1 MSGRR
6 VANSQT
12 DTPLGGLGVNASVS
26 IEQALRVTNVCRS
39 FQHVCLYLATR
50 CRSECSSV
58 RVLHCDRFRVHFCE
72 IKVVSYADDVDDV
85 DDQGS
90 LREGVTIASSF
101 HKKTGC
107 VVNFGKCADIWQ
119 CDWAAAPEPS
129 LFNAQWTAWFAKYI
143 VGVPSSTTGAAI
155 KYRVKWPRGWRINR
169 RVGGVPYPKPNITL
183 RNLFHGIRNLT

>member
-1 MSGRR
+1 MRRLSRSRVGIHTPMSGRR

-72 IKVVSYADDVDDV
+72 IKVVSYADDVDV
-85 DDQGS
+85 FVSTKAACARESLLLPPFIRKRVVLSTSANVQISGS
-90 LREGVTIASSF
+90 VTGPPHPNLLCSTLNEQLSLQSISSEC
-101 HKKTGC
+101 HR
-107 VVNFGKCADIWQ
+107 AL
-119 CDWAAAPEPS
+119 P
-129 LFNAQWTAWFAKYI
+129 AQQ
-143 VGVPSSTTGAAI
+143 SSI
-155 KYRVKWPRGWRINR
+155 E
-169 RVGGVPYPKPNITL
+169 
-183 RNLFHGIRNLT
+183 